1 MTSPSVGSSSPRWFY
16 RDLSLGDTG
25 DDVLIVQRRLVAPLT
40 GVFDDDTAARVR
52 GVQKMARKKQ
62 TGVVDAATAE
72 AIGEKATAG
81 QMPEWFGTDRADQ
94 RVRDLLGLSM
104 LEPLGEALLRYQS
117 ENGLDLSGELDE
129 PTARLLADRSAD

>member
-1 MTSPSVGSSSPRWFY
+1 
-16 RDLSLGDTG
+16 
-25 DDVLIVQRRLVAPLT
+25 VQRKLAAPLT

-62 TGVVDAATAE
+62 TGVVDADTAE

-81 QMPEWFGTDRADQ
+81 LMPEWLGTGRADQ

-104 LEPLGEALLRYQS
+104 LEPLADALLRYQS

-129 PTARLLADRSAD
+129 ATARLLADRSAD

>member
-1 MTSPSVGSSSPRWFY
+1 MTSPYAGSPKPRWFY

-25 DDVLIVQRRLVAPLT
+25 DDVLIVQRKLAAPQT
-40 GVFDDDTAARVR
+40 GVFDEDTAARVR

-62 TGVVDAATAE
+62 TGVVDAGTAE

-81 QMPEWFGTDRADQ
+81 LMPEWFGTDAQEQ

-117 ENGLDLSGELDE
+117 ENGLVLSGEADE
-129 PTARLLADRSAD
+129 PTVRLLADRSAD